1 MIVSVMVAI
10 GGENITVSLNGGDI
24 VIAGGSSAIM
34 QSVSLIAESA
44 LEEYS
49 PAMGGKGSYLAAAIR
64 EQTGARILSVDE
76 PQAEKGVV
84 Y

>member
-1 MIVSVMVAI
+1 MSVSVMVAI
-10 GGENITVSLNGGDI
+10 GGENISVSIDGGEI
-24 VIAGGSSAIM
+24 VIAGGSDATM
-34 QSVSLIAESA
+34 QAVSSIAESA

-49 PAMGGKGSYLAAAIR
+49 PAMGGKGSYIAAAIR
-64 EQTGARILSVDE
+64 EQTGARIVSVDE